1 MTLTNDRKQKQTNI
15 HRRKREGSKRDPWGV
30 GWGKIIIII
39 KETLAN
45 NSTRV
50 RWFKREILLFLL
62 LPDKSVLLT

>member
-30 GWGKIIIII
+30 GWVGGKKVI

-45 NSTRV
+45 NRTRI

-62 LPDKSVLLT
+62 LPDKSMLLT